1 MVAALD
7 KYSLNDMDRDLKRE
21 LMDVVDYNYRFRE
34 DDSSSLEDIIEQ
46 SLPELEEKVRKF
58 YDGIEGVDFDLSV
71 EDIATNYR
79 NTMM

>member
-1 MVAALD
+1 MVVALD
-7 KYSLNDMDRDLKRE
+7 KYSLSDMDRDLKRD
-21 LMDVVDYNYRFRE
+21 LMDIVDYNYRFKE
-34 DDSSSLEDIIEQ
+34 DDNCNLEDIIEQ

-58 YDGIEGVDFDLSV
+58 YDGIDGVDFNLSV

>member
-1 MVAALD
+1 
-7 KYSLNDMDRDLKRE
+7 MDRDLKRE

-34 DDSSSLEDIIEQ
+34 DDSCSLEDIIEQ
-46 SLPELEEKVRKF
+46 SLPELKEKVRKF
-58 YDGIEGVDFDLSV
+58 YDGIDGVDFDLSV